1 MTMRSSFAGLAS
13 LAIAVISMVIPA
25 AAEAQQFELTPF
37 VGYQFGGEV
46 RLIDGDISIKDDM
59 NYGLVLDYTLNRNAQ
74 LEASYTRQDTKIEFD
89 EYRVGK
95 RPIYE
100 VSVNYWQIGGL
111 YRFNPTATVRPF
123 FTGTLGFTYFG
134 VGDQLDDDAP
144 RVTSDTFFSMV
155 FGGGVKIFASERIAL
170 RLAGHLYSTI
180 ISSGSGFWCGTG
192 GCGVGLSGWGVWQ
205 GDVSAGLTIAM

>member
-1 MTMRSSFAGLAS
+1 MPRRSRVGRADLTVNTVLLLCLLVVA
-13 LAIAVISMVIPA
+13 PP
-25 AAEAQQFELTPF
+25 EADTIVSVRRGDVLQIRDFTGDLRVRTWDRS
-37 VGYQFGGEV
+37 EV
-46 RLIDGDISIKDDM
+46 R
-59 NYGLVLDYTLNRNAQ
+59 
-74 LEASYTRQDTKIEFD
+74 IEFD
-89 EYRVGK
+89 EFRVGK
-95 RPIYE
+95 RPIYD

-144 RVTSDTFFSMV
+144 RITSDTFFSMV